1 VPVIQSQA
9 ADSTEMAGTRARYQS
24 EGFTVVED
32 TGLRVRL
39 VKGDVVVEVSLA
51 AAAATRAPGPSRPPR
66 RLAIIVIALVVL
78 GAVGYGALSVTGYA
92 PGECT
97 AGVTGTAFNVEV
109 SGIGAENACSKAE
122 KSGLGLIHRVDPSG
136 DVVCQYN
143 QHFTTVTV
151 RDQGRLKIAGTL
163 YCNQLA
169 KDFGAVPQPLS
180 SP

>member
-1 VPVIQSQA
+1 VPLIQSQV
-9 ADSTEMAGTRARYQS
+9 ADSAEMAGTRARYQS

-32 TGLRVRL
+32 TGSRVRL
-39 VKGDVVVEVSLA
+39 VKGDLVVEVSLA
-51 AAAATRAPGPSRPPR
+51 AAGGPRPPGSNKLPR
-66 RLAIIVIALVVL
+66 QLAIGVIALVLIGV
-78 GAVGYGALSVTGYA
+78 VGYAALSVTGYA

-97 AGVTGTAFNVEV
+97 AGVSGTAFNVEV
-109 SGIGAENACSKAE
+109 SGIGAESACTKAQQN
-122 KSGLGLIHRVDPSG
+122 GLGLIHHTDPSG

-151 RDQGRLKIAGTL
+151 RDQGRFKIAGRL
-163 YCNQLA
+163 YCSQLA